1 MIGGMDLSNIF
12 QFLSPAVPAA
22 IHDIERMRQF
32 QEDFEKGV
40 DPRDVIVADKDFQGF
55 EKEASV
61 GTWRT
66 KKRKPK
72 NQAMSEEQKEENRK
86 IEDIRRHIEFAFGTT
101 KLAFDCLLR
110 PWRHDHSW
118 LTPVAQFCCAFHNV
132 KLRAERNGENYEIEW
147 KHPIPPIPSQKKKKD
162 MVKFHC
168 LLNIF
173 SWILHPFCFVSFFI
187 CSTQVL

>member
-22 IHDIERMRQF
+22 THDIERMRQF
-32 QEDFEKGV
+32 QEDFETEI
-40 DPRDVIVADKDFQGF
+40 DPRDVTVADKGFQGF
-55 EKEASV
+55 EKEANV

-86 IEDIRRHIEFAFGTT
+86 IEEIRRHIKLTFGTT

-110 PWRHDHSW
+110 PWRHDRSW
-118 LTPVAQFCCAFHNV
+118 LTPVIQFFCALHNE
-132 KLRAERNGENYEIEW
+132 KLRVERNGNNYEIEW
-147 KHPIPPIPSQKKKKD
+147 KHPILQYQAQKEKKYGKISLPPQYLQLDS
-162 MVKFHC
+162 VLF
-168 LLNIF
+168 L
-173 SWILHPFCFVSFFI
+173 FCFIF
-187 CSTQVL
+187 Q